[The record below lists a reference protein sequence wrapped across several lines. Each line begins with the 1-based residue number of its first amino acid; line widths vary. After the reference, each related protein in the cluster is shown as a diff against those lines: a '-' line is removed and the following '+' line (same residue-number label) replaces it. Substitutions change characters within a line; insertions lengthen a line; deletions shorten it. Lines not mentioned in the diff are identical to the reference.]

1 MKKIT
6 MYFTFLVP
14 ILLIVLGIKYK
25 SYINMS
31 LSVTLAVF
39 LIIFLSYFYFEKSSM
54 GTKEIAV
61 IATLSVFSAIS
72 RLPFAAIINVQ
83 PTTFLVALSGLVFG
97 PYEGFLV
104 GSTAAFISNI
114 FLGQGPHTPWQMLAW
129 GIVGALSGL
138 IGKRGKKLSVEK
150 FAIICFLYGFL
161 FDWIMNLWSVLI
173 ILDPISIKGIITI
186 YITSV
191 TADIMHAV
199 GNFIFTLIFY
209 ESFYK
214 VLTRFKSKLEITY
227 IKNIKKN

>member
-1 MKKIT
+1 
-6 MYFTFLVP
+6 MYFTFLIP

-61 IATLSVFSAIS
+61 IATLSVFAAIS
-72 RLPFAAIINVQ
+72 RIPFVAILNVQ

-114 FLGQGPHTPWQMLAW
+114 FLGQGPYTPWQMLAW

-138 IGKRGKKLSVEK
+138 IGKRGKKLSVKK

-173 ILDPISIKGIITI
+173 ILDPISIKGILTI
-186 YITSV
+186 YLTSV
-191 TADIMHAV
+191 SADIMHAV
-199 GNFIFTLIFY
+199 GNFIFALIFY

-227 IKNIKKN
+227 IKNIEKL

>member
-1 MKKIT
+1 
-6 MYFTFLVP
+6 MYFTFLIP
-14 ILLIVLGIKYK
+14 ILLIMLGIKYK
-25 SYINMS
+25 SYVNMS

-61 IATLSVFSAIS
+61 IATLSVFAAIS
-72 RLPFAAIINVQ
+72 RIPFVAILNVQ

-114 FLGQGPHTPWQMLAW
+114 FLGQGPYTPWQMLAW
-129 GIVGALSGL
+129 GIVGAISGL

-150 FAIICFLYGFL
+150 FAIICFAYGFL
-161 FDWIMNLWSVLI
+161 FDWIMNLWQVLI
-173 ILDPISIKGIITI
+173 ILDPISIKGILTI

-199 GNFIFTLIFY
+199 GNFVFALIFY

-227 IKNIKKN
+227 IKNIEKL